1 MLLRQRDE
9 FWVRQ
14 TSVIL
19 EISRV
24 KIIFQ
29 IYVSDKNVILAKI

>member
-1 MLLRQRDE
+1 MLPRQRDE

-19 EISRV
+19 ETSRV